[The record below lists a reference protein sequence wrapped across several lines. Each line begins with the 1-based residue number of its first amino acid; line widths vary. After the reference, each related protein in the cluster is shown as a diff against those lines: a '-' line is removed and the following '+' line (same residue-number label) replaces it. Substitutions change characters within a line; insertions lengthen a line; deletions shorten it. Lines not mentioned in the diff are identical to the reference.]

1 MRVNT
6 AILLRLRTLKLSIDQ
21 QALLL
26 ARSMPKRYTMN
37 HVRVMNWV
45 KCILGATAFITGT
58 AFAQSYP
65 SKPIRMVIPFPP
77 GGGNDIIA
85 RFVAK
90 RLTDRLGQPVVLD
103 NKAGANGIVGLTAVM
118 QAAPDGYT
126 LGIAAAGP
134 MAVNPARYDKLPYN
148 PLTDFAPITNM
159 VNYPLLLVTH
169 PSVPAKN
176 LQELI
181 ALAKSKPGT
190 LFYASPGSGN
200 SGHLAGEL
208 FNSLAKVNTVH
219 VPYKGQ
225 GPATADLL
233 AGQVQMLYSSIPSV
247 LSMVQQ
253 GRLTALAIGSPKRL
267 ASLPNVPTIAE
278 SGVPGYEAYSWIGI
292 VAPANTPREIIL
304 RLNREIVEI
313 LKEKDAVEELLR
325 QGAIPVADSP
335 EHFGNYMKDEIA
347 KWGAVVKSANIKA
360 D

>member
-1 MRVNT
+1 MPQAT
-6 AILLRLRTLKLSIDQ
+6 LKPSLKRTLQTLI
-21 QALLL
+21 AVAGL
-26 ARSMPKRYTMN
+26 T
-37 HVRVMNWV
+37 
-45 KCILGATAFITGT
+45 GAA
-58 AFAQSYP
+58 AFAQAYP
-65 SKPIRMVIPFPP
+65 NKTIRMVVPFPP

-85 RFVAK
+85 RLVAEK
-90 RLTDRLGQPVVLD
+90 LTTRLGQTVIIE

-134 MAVNPARYDKLPYN
+134 MAVNPSLYDKLPYH
-148 PLTDFAPITNM
+148 PVKDFMPITNM
-159 VNYPLLLVTH
+159 VIYPLLLVTH
-169 PSVPAKN
+169 PSVPAKSMT
-176 LQELI
+176 ELL
-181 ALAKSKPGT
+181 ALARAKPGT
-190 LFYASPGSGN
+190 LFFASPGSGN

-208 FNSLAKVNTVH
+208 LNSLAKVNTVH

-247 LSMVQQ
+247 LPMVRE
-253 GRLTALAIGSPKRL
+253 GRLNAIAIGSAKRL

-292 VAPANTPREIIL
+292 VAPLKTPPDIITK
-304 RLNREIVEI
+304 LNREIVAI
-313 LKEKDAVEELLR
+313 LQQKDVEEDLLR
-325 QGAIPVADSP
+325 QGAVPVGDTP
-335 EHFGNYMKDEIA
+335 EHFGQYIKDEMA